1 MSDDKGNQV
10 SAPFH
15 VSNFQFQWRR
25 LPAQHLSSAAPV
37 ILRNRSDRRRAVSPA
52 LRTHVVSAEVQP
64 LHGYCNDR
72 HRKRLLLYGVFLSLP
87 PPVYRTP
94 RPRTIQHGNR
104 WNWRTSLVDGGSW
117 SEQLGYWEVSHFR
130 ILGGKGAQDR
140 ERGAG
145 MRGVPKRVRRRRN
158 AAFAPQVQSRVS
170 LRLYRSL
177 VGLSRHLSGLSGQP
191 YSQTRWK
198 ILRSSTHFWAGNW
211 IRWIGHQSRDR
222 WGAKPSSDCR
232 GRAVPRCNESLE
244 CSRVRT
250 PRVIRWFNRVRIA
263 RGRVFNI
270 LLLEQG
276 EPWKRQQISFDR
288 RP

>member
-1 MSDDKGNQV
+1 MASLACSTSLFCCPCYPACATALTAAEQPPPPSELMSLGQKFNPSMAIVMIAIV
-10 SAPFH
+10 SAFFFMGFFS
-15 VSNFQFQWRR
+15 VYLRQCIERR
-25 LPAQHLSSAAPV
+25 V
-37 ILRNRSDRRRAVSPA
+37 RGRFN
-52 LRTHVVSAEVQP
+52 AEIV
-64 LHGYCNDR
+64 GIGG
-72 HRKRLLLYGVFLSLP
+72 HR
-87 PPVYRTP
+87 
-94 RPRTIQHGNR
+94 
-104 WNWRTSLVDGGSW
+104 SW